1 MNTEILRLAE
11 EMKEAYEGNPWFG
24 RNAKQLL
31 AEVDE
36 AMAFEKLASQH
47 SIVELVWHMVTW
59 KAFAINR
66 LRKDTSKPL
75 QAFEA
80 EDWRNLDHND
90 KSLWPQ
96 GLQLL
101 RQTHNELVEV
111 VQQQKDEILVEKV
124 AERDY
129 TYRKLLNGVLQHDI
143 YHLGQIALLK
153 KVLEKM

>member
-11 EMKEAYEGNPWFG
+11 EMKEAYEGEPWFG

-36 AMAFEKLASQH
+36 AMAFEKLAGQH

-59 KAFAINR
+59 KAFTINR
-66 LRKDTSKPL
+66 LRKDTSKSL
-75 QAFEA
+75 HSFEA
-80 EDWRNLDHND
+80 EDWRTLNHQD

-129 TYRKLLNGVLQHDI
+129 TYRKLLNGVVQHDI

-153 KVLEKM
+153 KILENR